1 MAKGMKTGGRKVGTP
16 NRATADIKAV
26 TGAYTSEAVGVLVD
40 LMRDETTPPQTR
52 LAAAN
57 SLLDRAHGKPVPV
70 VVGDVED
77 DTRTTDVTIRIVDAS
92 LPERG

>member
-40 LMRDETTPPQTR
+40 LMRNENTPPAVR

-57 SLLDRAHGKPVPV
+57 SLLDRSHGKPAPV
-70 VVGDVED
+70 TTGDDETD
-77 DTRTTDVTIRIVDAS
+77 NERTESVTIRFVDCS
-92 LPERG
+92 VDS

>member
-40 LMRDETTPPQTR
+40 LMRNENTPPAVR

-57 SLLDRAHGKPVPV
+57 SLLDRSHGKPAPV
-70 VVGDVED
+70 TTGDDETD
-77 DTRTTDVTIRIVDAS
+77 NERTESVTIRIVDCSADS
-92 LPERG
+92 

>member
-1 MAKGMKTGGRKVGTP
+1 MAKGMKTGGRKAGTP

-40 LMRDETTPPQTR
+40 LMRNETTPPPVR

-57 SLLDRAHGKPVPV
+57 SLLDRSHGKPAPV
-70 VVGDVED
+70 TAGDDEAD
-77 DTRTTDVTIRIVDAS
+77 NERTESVTIRIVDCS
-92 LPERG
+92 

>member
-40 LMRDETTPPQTR
+40 LMRNETTPPAVR

-57 SLLDRAHGKPVPV
+57 SLLDRSHGKPAPV
-70 VVGDVED
+70 TTGDEGETD
-77 DTRTTDVTIRIVDAS
+77 ERTTDVTIRIIDCS
-92 LPERG
+92 

>member
-40 LMRDETTPPQTR
+40 LMRNETTPPAVR

-57 SLLDRAHGKPVPV
+57 SLLDRSHGKPAPV
-70 VVGDVED
+70 TTGDDETD
-77 DTRTTDVTIRIVDAS
+77 NERTESVTIRIVDCS
-92 LPERG
+92 VDS

>member
-1 MAKGMKTGGRKVGTP
+1 MAKGMKTGGRKAGTP

-40 LMRDETTPPQTR
+40 LMRNETTPPAVR

-57 SLLDRAHGKPVPV
+57 SLLDRSHGKPAPV
-70 VVGDVED
+70 TTGDDETD
-77 DTRTTDVTIRIVDAS
+77 NERTESVTIRIVDCSADS
-92 LPERG
+92 

>member
-1 MAKGMKTGGRKVGTP
+1 MAKGMKTGGRKAGTP

-40 LMRDETTPPQTR
+40 LMRNEGTPPAVR

-57 SLLDRAHGKPVPV
+57 SLLDRSHGKPAPV
-70 VVGDVED
+70 TTGDDETD
-77 DTRTTDVTIRIVDAS
+77 NERTESVTIRIVDCS
-92 LPERG
+92 VDS

>member
-1 MAKGMKTGGRKVGTP
+1 MALGKKTGGRKAGTP

-40 LMRDETTPPQTR
+40 LMRNENTPPAVR

-57 SLLDRAHGKPVPV
+57 SLLDRSHGKPAPV
-70 VVGDVED
+70 TTGDDEAD
-77 DTRTTDVTIRIVDAS
+77 NERTESVTIRIVDCSADS
-92 LPERG
+92 

>member
-40 LMRDETTPPQTR
+40 LMRNETTPPAVR

-57 SLLDRAHGKPVPV
+57 SLLDRLTPTNCPKIYSLKRHN
-70 VVGDVED
+70 EQ
-77 DTRTTDVTIRIVDAS
+77 TRH
-92 LPERG
+92 

>member
-26 TGAYTSEAVGVLVD
+26 TGAYTSEAVQTLVD
-40 LMRDETTPPQTR
+40 LMRNETTPPAVR

-57 SLLDRAHGKPVPV
+57 SLLDRSHGKPAPV
-70 VVGDVED
+70 TTGDDETD
-77 DTRTTDVTIRIVDAS
+77 NERTESVTIRIVDCSADS
-92 LPERG
+92 

>member
-40 LMRDETTPPQTR
+40 LMRNETTPPAVR

-57 SLLDRAHGKPVPV
+57 SLLDRSHGKPAPV
-70 VVGDVED
+70 TTGDDETD
-77 DTRTTDVTIRIVDAS
+77 NERTTDVTIRIIDCS
-92 LPERG
+92 

>member
-1 MAKGMKTGGRKVGTP
+1 MAKGMKTGGRKAGTP
-16 NRATADIKAV
+16 NKVTSDVKALSGV
-26 TGAYTSEAVGVLVD
+26 YSAEAVQTLVD
-40 LMRDETTPPQTR
+40 LMRDETAPPQTR

-70 VVGDVED
+70 TISDDED